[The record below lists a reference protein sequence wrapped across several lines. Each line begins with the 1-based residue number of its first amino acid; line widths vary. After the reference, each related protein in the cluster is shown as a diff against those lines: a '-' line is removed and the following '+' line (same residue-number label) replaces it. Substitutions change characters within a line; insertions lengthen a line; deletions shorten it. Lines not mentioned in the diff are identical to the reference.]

1 MHAEEMTYYPDEYG
15 LEAWEYPDEEAY
27 YDWEYDSG
35 QVTSAYAFEGGYL
48 PAHGFPVTAVL
59 IVSTVLILALG
70 NLKTGAAALFDAQGA
85 AAPEVGVEQMVLSPP
100 DEPASSGKL
109 ATLFTPQ
116 VQAWSE
122 SISEWGEAW
131 QMDPN
136 LIATVMQI
144 ESCGDPQALS
154 SAGAM
159 GLFQVMPFHFS
170 DGEDGHDPQTNA
182 RRGLA
187 YLQNALDA
195 RGGEIRLALAG
206 YNAGINGAKRPE
218 NLWPAE
224 TLRYVYWGVGIYSDA
239 REGKDHSVYLQEW
252 LERGGAG
259 LCEQAGRRL
268 GLAP

>member
-1 MHAEEMTYYPDEYG
+1 MTYYYDEPY
-15 LEAWEYPDEEAY
+15 LEEWEYPEEETY
-27 YDWEYDSG
+27 EWEYLEG
-35 QVTSAYAFEGGYL
+35 QVTSSYAFDGGYL
-48 PAHGFPVTAVL
+48 PAKGLPVTAVL
-59 IVSTVLILALG
+59 VVSAILVLALG
-70 NLKTGAAALFDAQGA
+70 SLKTGTALLAPAEAPVEQAASPQPELGA
-85 AAPEVGVEQMVLSPP
+85 AGVLAP
-100 DEPASSGKL
+100 
-109 ATLFTPQ
+109 LFTPQ
-116 VQAWSE
+116 VQAWSQ
-122 SISEWGEAW
+122 SILEWAEAW
-131 QMDPN
+131 HMDPN

-144 ESCGDPQALS
+144 ESCGDPQAVS

-159 GLFQVMPFHFS
+159 GLFQVMPFHFAA
-170 DGEDGHDPQTNA
+170 GEDGHDPQTNA

-195 RGGEIRLALAG
+195 RGGEVRLAFAG

-239 REGKDHSVYLQEW
+239 REGKDHSPYLQEW
-252 LERGGAG
+252 LDRGGSR